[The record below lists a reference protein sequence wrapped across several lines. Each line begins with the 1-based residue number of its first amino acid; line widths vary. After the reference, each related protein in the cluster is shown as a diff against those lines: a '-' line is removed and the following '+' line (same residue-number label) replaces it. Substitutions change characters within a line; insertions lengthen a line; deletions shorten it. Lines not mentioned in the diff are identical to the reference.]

1 MTRGTLAFVGVVGI
15 AGAVAS
21 LGIGAAS
28 GMQGDDLASLG
39 ILLAVAV
46 AASVG
51 VAALAGWLLAR
62 ASFRRRTVGVAVAG
76 VAVSLVNL
84 LALAMLMFVSAHD
97 AALTAILL
105 TYAGAVGVA
114 TGLALAQA
122 PAAAVARLA
131 ATARR
136 LGEGDLGARV
146 GKVRAG
152 PEVETL
158 ARTLDEM
165 ADRVQASVALER
177 ESEARRRDLITAVSH
192 DLRTPLAGLRAI
204 AEAVQDGVAD
214 DPSTLQRYAA
224 EIGRTVGSLSTLVD
238 DLMELSQLDGES
250 VRAETRRGRL
260 ADVVASALAAC
271 EPQVRAKGITVEVDL
286 TGADEGA
293 SCSPRLA
300 RVLQNLVQNAVRHT
314 PGDGSVWVEAHQ
326 RPDGLEVTV
335 TDTGEGIAARPVDR
349 VFEPFWRGDAARTS
363 PGSGLG
369 LALAKRIVEAM
380 GGGISVESAPN
391 RGSRFAILLPEE

>member
-1 MTRGTLAFVGVVGI
+1 MTRGTLAFVGLVGV
-15 AGAVAS
+15 AGAAAS

-28 GMQGDDLASLG
+28 GMRGGELAHFG
-39 ILLAVAV
+39 ILLAVGIV
-46 AASVG
+46 ASVG
-51 VAALAGWLLAR
+51 AAAVAGWLLAR
-62 ASFRRRTVGVAVAG
+62 ASFRRRIAGVIVAG
-76 VAVSLVNL
+76 VAVSLINL
-84 LALAMLMFVSAHD
+84 LVLAVLMFISAHD

-105 TYAGAVGVA
+105 AYAGAVGVA
-114 TGLALAQA
+114 TGLALARA
-122 PAAAVARLA
+122 PAAVLARLA

-136 LGEGDLGARV
+136 LGEGDLGARA
-146 GKVRAG
+146 GDVRAG

-165 ADRVQASVALER
+165 ADRVQASVERER

-204 AEAVQDGVAD
+204 AEAVQDGIAD
-214 DPSTLQRYAA
+214 DPSTLRRYAG
-224 EIGRTVGSLSTLVD
+224 EIGRTVGSLSVLVD
-238 DLMELSQLDGES
+238 DLMQLSQLDGES

-271 EPQVRAKGITVEVDL
+271 EPQVRAKGITLVVDL
-286 TGADEGA
+286 SGADGGA
-293 SCSPRLA
+293 PCSPRLA

-314 PGDGSVWVEAHQ
+314 PADGSVRVEARQ
-326 RPDGLEVTV
+326 RPDGLEVAV
-335 TDTGEGIAARPVDR
+335 TDTGEGIAARPLDQ

-391 RGSRFAILLPEE
+391 RGSRFAILLPD

>member
-1 MTRGTLAFVGVVGI
+1 VTRGTLAFVGLVGV
-15 AGAVAS
+15 AGAAAS

-28 GMQGDDLASLG
+28 GMRGGELAHFG
-39 ILLAVAV
+39 ILLAVGIV
-46 AASVG
+46 ASVG
-51 VAALAGWLLAR
+51 AAAVAGWLLAR
-62 ASFRRRTVGVAVAG
+62 ASFRRRIAGVIVAG
-76 VAVSLVNL
+76 VAVSLINL
-84 LALAMLMFVSAHD
+84 LVLAVLMFISAHD

-105 TYAGAVGVA
+105 AYAGAVGVA
-114 TGLALAQA
+114 TGLALARA
-122 PAAAVARLA
+122 PAAVLARLA

-136 LGEGDLGARV
+136 LGEGDLGARA
-146 GKVRAG
+146 GDVRAG

-165 ADRVQASVALER
+165 ADRVQASVERER

-204 AEAVQDGVAD
+204 AEAVQDGIAD
-214 DPSTLQRYAA
+214 DPSTLRRYAG
-224 EIGRTVGSLSTLVD
+224 EIGRTVGSLSVLVD
-238 DLMELSQLDGES
+238 DLMQLSQLDGES

-271 EPQVRAKGITVEVDL
+271 EPQVRAKGITLVVDL
-286 TGADEGA
+286 SGADGGA
-293 SCSPRLA
+293 PCSPRLA

-314 PGDGSVWVEAHQ
+314 PADGSVRVEARQ
-326 RPDGLEVTV
+326 RPDGLEVAV
-335 TDTGEGIAARPVDR
+335 TDTGEGIAARPLDQ

-391 RGSRFAILLPEE
+391 RGSRFAILLPD

>member
-1 MTRGTLAFVGVVGI
+1 VTRGTLAYVGMVGI

-28 GMQGDDLASLG
+28 GMQGDDLANLG

-51 VAALAGWLLAR
+51 VAALAGRLLAR
-62 ASFRRRTVGVAVAG
+62 ASFRRRTVGVTVAG

-114 TGLALAQA
+114 TGMALAQA

-204 AEAVQDGVAD
+204 AEAVQDGIAD

-250 VRAETRRGRL
+250 VRVETRRGRL
-260 ADVVASALAAC
+260 ADIVASALAAC

-314 PGDGSVWVEAHQ
+314 PGAGSVRVEAHQ

>member
-1 MTRGTLAFVGVVGI
+1 M
-15 AGAVAS
+15 
-21 LGIGAAS
+21 
-28 GMQGDDLASLG
+28 
-39 ILLAVAV
+39 AV

-51 VAALAGWLLAR
+51 TAAVAGWLLAR
-62 ASFRRRTVGVAVAG
+62 ASFGRRTVGVTVAG

-84 LALAMLMFVSAHD
+84 LLLSVLMFVSAHD
-97 AALTAILL
+97 AALMAILL
-105 TYAGAVGVA
+105 AYAGAVGVA
-114 TGLALAQA
+114 TGLALARA

-136 LGEGDLGARV
+136 LGEGDFGARV

-165 ADRVQASVALER
+165 ADRVEASVARER

-204 AEAVQDGVAD
+204 AEAVQDRIAD
-214 DPSTLQRYAA
+214 DPATLRRYAG
-224 EIGRTVGSLSTLVD
+224 EIGRTVGSLSALVD

-260 ADVVASALAAC
+260 ADLVASALAAC
-271 EPQVRAKGITVEVDL
+271 EPQVRAKGTTVEVDL
-286 TGADEGA
+286 TGGDGGV

-300 RVLQNLVQNAVRHT
+300 RVLQNLVQTRSVT
-314 PGDGSVWVEAHQ
+314 PPPRGACESRRASGPTAS
-326 RPDGLEVTV
+326 R
-335 TDTGEGIAARPVDR
+335 
-349 VFEPFWRGDAARTS
+349 WR
-363 PGSGLG
+363 
-369 LALAKRIVEAM
+369 
-380 GGGISVESAPN
+380 
-391 RGSRFAILLPEE
+391 

>member
-1 MTRGTLAFVGVVGI
+1 VTRGTLAYVGMVGI

-28 GMQGDDLASLG
+28 GMQGDDLANLG

-46 AASVG
+46 VASVG
-51 VAALAGWLLAR
+51 VAALAGRLLAR
-62 ASFRRRTVGVAVAG
+62 ASFRRRTVGVTVAG

-114 TGLALAQA
+114 TGMALAQA

-204 AEAVQDGVAD
+204 AEAVQDGIAD

-250 VRAETRRGRL
+250 VRVETRRGRL
-260 ADVVASALAAC
+260 ADIVASALAAC

-314 PGDGSVWVEAHQ
+314 PGAGSVRVEAHQ

>member
-1 MTRGTLAFVGVVGI
+1 VTRGTLAFVGLVGV
-15 AGAVAS
+15 AGAAAS

-28 GMQGDDLASLG
+28 GMRGGELAHFG

-51 VAALAGWLLAR
+51 TAAAAGWLLAR
-62 ASFRRRTVGVAVAG
+62 ASFRRRTAGVTVAG

-84 LALAMLMFVSAHD
+84 LVLAVLMFVSAHD

-105 TYAGAVGVA
+105 SYAGAVGVA

-165 ADRVQASVALER
+165 ADRVQASVARER

-192 DLRTPLAGLRAI
+192 DLRTPLASLRAI
-204 AEAVQDGVAD
+204 AEAVQDGIAD
-214 DPSTLQRYAA
+214 DPSTLRRYAG
-224 EIGRTVGSLSTLVD
+224 EIGRTVGSLSVLVD

-260 ADVVASALAAC
+260 ADVIASALGAC
-271 EPQVRAKGITVEVDL
+271 EPQVRAKGISLEVDL
-286 TGADEGA
+286 SGADGGA
-293 SCSPRLA
+293 PCSPRLA

-314 PGDGSVWVEAHQ
+314 PADGSVRVEARQ
-326 RPDGLEVTV
+326 RPDGLEVAV
-335 TDTGEGIAARPVDR
+335 TDTGEGIAARPLDQ

-380 GGGISVESAPN
+380 GGGISVESAPD